1 MVKIKDCCGNFKTY
15 TLEETIAMVMDEIG
29 KNIHV
34 IPCEPVYVTFDTGF
48 NIMETTDGNSVV
60 VPSYGD
66 NIHRVSFTLPLVKA
80 LEEARTYPR
89 AVSQSDGKQ
98 SV

>member
-1 MVKIKDCCGNFKTY
+1 MVEIKDCCGNFKTY
-15 TLEETIAMVMDEIG
+15 TLEETIAIVLEEIG
-29 KNIHV
+29 KNL
-34 IPCEPVYVTFDTGF
+34 PENPSEPVYVTFDTGF

-80 LEEARTYPR
+80 
-89 AVSQSDGKQ
+89 
-98 SV
+98 